1 MTKVLA
7 AGREPARESE
17 SETTWMTEA
26 KLVDFEQQGVANMLR
41 LPFQDHK
48 ESADEKRQT

>member
-1 MTKVLA
+1 
-7 AGREPARESE
+7 
-17 SETTWMTEA
+17 MTEA

-48 ESADEKRQT
+48 ESAEEKSKHWHRLHQKHVDLKRQTGPA